1 MQKRKS
7 FVIVKTILNNLSD
20 ISIEEIAELKAVD
33 YNEAMQKA
41 QKLYEKWEN
50 IRGYIDYDDDYPLT
64 IFNPNSSIYYDVKEG
79 QLKEG
84 DM

>member
-1 MQKRKS
+1 MQKKS

-33 YNEAMQKA
+33 YNDAMQKA
-41 QKLYEKWEN
+41 RTLYEKWEG

-64 IFNPNSSIYYDVKEG
+64 IFNPNSGIYYDVKEG
-79 QLKEG
+79 QINENF
-84 DM
+84 

>member
-7 FVIVKTILNNLSD
+7 FVIVKTILNNLSG

-79 QLKEG
+79 QINENF
-84 DM
+84 

>member
-20 ISIEEIAELKAVD
+20 ISIEETAELKAVN

-84 DM
+84 AM